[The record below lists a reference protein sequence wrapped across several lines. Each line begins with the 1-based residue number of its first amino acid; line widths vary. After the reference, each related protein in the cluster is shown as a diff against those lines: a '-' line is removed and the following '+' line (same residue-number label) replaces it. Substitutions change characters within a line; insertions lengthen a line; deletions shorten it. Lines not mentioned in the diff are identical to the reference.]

1 MINRFEEI
9 LQLLGQSLNLPL
21 QVDANNACAI
31 QIKQNLIVQLQPDP
45 SQEKLLIGCQ
55 IIQVPPGK
63 FRENVLKEALKAN
76 GLPDP
81 RVGIFAYIARNNT
94 LFLFQEYPFDLL
106 TNGERIASLIGP
118 IFKTAESWKSA
129 IESGQAGPPSSPLLP
144 SSPMGFIQ

>member
-94 LFLFQEYPFDLL
+94 LFLFQEYPFDITSSLV
-106 TNGERIASLIGP
+106 NGKYSCAIVSL
-118 IFKTAESWKSA
+118 
-129 IESGQAGPPSSPLLP
+129 
-144 SSPMGFIQ
+144 